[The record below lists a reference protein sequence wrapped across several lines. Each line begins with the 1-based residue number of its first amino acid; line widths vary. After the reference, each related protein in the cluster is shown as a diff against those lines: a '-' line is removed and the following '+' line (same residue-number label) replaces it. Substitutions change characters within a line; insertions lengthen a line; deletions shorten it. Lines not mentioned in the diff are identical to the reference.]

1 MPDKFLFADEAG
13 CFTFNRGKNVS
24 KYFILCTVSMDDCSL
39 ASDLL
44 DLRRELAWNEK
55 PLGEYFHAS
64 EDKQDIR
71 DAVFETILKK
81 PFNVQATIMEKSKA
95 QPHVCASKERFYKT
109 GWFFHFKHGA
119 SKEITKDNMALV
131 TTACLGT
138 RREQAAFKEA
148 VDDVMKQTVK
158 AAKWKTDF
166 MPCAVDPCLQVAD
179 YCAWAIMRKWER
191 GDTRSYDLMK
201 DRVTYEYDVW
211 EKGDKHHY

>member
-1 MPDKFLFADEAG
+1 
-13 CFTFNRGKNVS
+13 
-24 KYFILCTVSMDDCSL
+24 MDDCSL

-44 DLRRELAWNEK
+44 DLRRRLAWDDK

-71 DAVFETILKK
+71 DAVYETILKK

-95 QPHVCASKERFYKT
+95 QPKVRETKERFYKT
-109 GWFFHFKHGA
+109 GWYFHFKYGA
-119 SKEITKDNMALV
+119 GKEIAKEDLALV

-148 VDDVMKQTVK
+148 VDDVMRQTVK

-166 MPCAVDPCLQVAD
+166 MPCAADPCLQVAD

-191 GDTRSYDLMK
+191 GDPRSYDMIK

-211 EKGDKHHY
+211 EKGTDHHY

>member
-1 MPDKFLFADEAG
+1 MQDKFLFADEAG
-13 CFTFNRGKNVS
+13 CFTFNRGQNVS

-44 DLRRELAWNEK
+44 DLRRRLAWDDK

-71 DAVFETILKK
+71 DAVYETILKK

-95 QPHVCASKERFYKT
+95 QPKVRETKERFYKT
-109 GWFFHFKHGA
+109 GWYFHFRYGA
-119 SKEITKDNMALV
+119 GKEIAKEDLALV
-131 TTACLGT
+131 ATACLGT

-148 VDDVMKQTVK
+148 VDDVMRQTVK

-166 MPCAVDPCLQVAD
+166 MPCAADPCLQVAD

-191 GDTRSYDLMK
+191 GDTRSYDLIK
-201 DRVTYEYDVW
+201 ERVTYEYDVW
-211 EKGDKHHY
+211 EKGTDHHY

>member
-1 MPDKFLFADEAG
+1 MPNKFLFADEAG
-13 CFTFNRGKNVS
+13 CFTFNRGQNVS

-44 DLRRELAWNEK
+44 DLRRRLAWDDK

-71 DAVFETILKK
+71 DAVYETILKK

-95 QPHVCASKERFYKT
+95 QPKVRETKERFYKT
-109 GWFFHFKHGA
+109 GWYFHFKYGA
-119 SKEITKDNMALV
+119 GKEIAKEDLALV
-131 TTACLGT
+131 ATACLGT

-148 VDDVMKQTVK
+148 VDDVMRQTVK

-166 MPCAVDPCLQVAD
+166 MPCAADPCLQVAD

-191 GDTRSYDLMK
+191 GDPRSYDMIK

-211 EKGDKHHY
+211 EKGTDHHY

>member
-1 MPDKFLFADEAG
+1 MPNKFLFADEAG
-13 CFTFNRGKNVS
+13 CFTFNRGQNVS

-44 DLRRELAWNEK
+44 DLRRRLAWDDK

-71 DAVFETILKK
+71 DAVYETILKK

-95 QPHVCASKERFYKT
+95 QPKVRETKERFYKT
-109 GWFFHFKHGA
+109 SWYFHFRYGA
-119 SKEITKDNMALV
+119 GKEIAKEDLALV
-131 TTACLGT
+131 ATACLGT

-148 VDDVMKQTVK
+148 VDDVMRQTVK

-166 MPCAVDPCLQVAD
+166 MPCAADPCLQVDD

-191 GDTRSYDLMK
+191 GDTRSYDLIK
-201 DRVTYEYDVW
+201 ERVTYEYDVW
-211 EKGDKHHY
+211 EK